1 MSRKSFRSKTIDLPG
16 VAKVGNDAH
25 RKELEAS
32 FKEENHSEDS
42 IEVVKAVHEERLRF
56 KPDEK
61 RENNGL
67 PKKSFL
73 RNNKILPTNLLF
85 LVSWQKKMLTKRPRG
100 SSQRRRGGWGRAPRS
115 QSTCPLSTC
124 GNFKRRFFS
133 FFLYFE
139 IIWPLQWDIDFS
151 LITNCTFFTE
161 RNPGD
166 KSCDANLRTWIFAV
180 CVCTTAARTETRG
193 RRYST
198 DKS

>member
-73 RNNKILPTNLLF
+73 RNNKILPTNPLF
-85 LVSWQKKMLTKRPRG
+85 LVSWQKRCSPNVLEGHHK
-100 SSQRRRGGWGRAPRS
+100 GGEEDEGEHHGLKVLVLYQPAGIS
-115 QSTCPLSTC
+115 K
-124 GNFKRRFFS
+124 GD
-133 FFLYFE
+133 FFL
-139 IIWPLQWDIDFS
+139 
-151 LITNCTFFTE
+151 FFYTL
-161 RNPGD
+161 
-166 KSCDANLRTWIFAV
+166 K
-180 CVCTTAARTETRG
+180 
-193 RRYST
+193 
-198 DKS
+198 